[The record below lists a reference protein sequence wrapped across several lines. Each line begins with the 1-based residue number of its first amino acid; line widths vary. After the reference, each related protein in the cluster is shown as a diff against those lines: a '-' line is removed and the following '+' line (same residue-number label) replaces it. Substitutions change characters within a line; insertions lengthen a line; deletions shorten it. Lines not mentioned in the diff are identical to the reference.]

1 MVGYYDLVSKAIV
14 HFELM
19 GQSQLLT
26 SQGTLESS
34 GKFVVFVRIQC
45 GVGGRRIAN
54 LVMVISLRTAN
65 IVLVAAG
72 LIILTAKTMF
82 LHLFSQP
89 ASLSGSALGLLV
101 QFGKSFLK
109 AEGTGGLDFILDIL
123 LVTLLFW
130 GEWEKEMRRKDR
142 G

>member
-1 MVGYYDLVSKAIV
+1 M
-14 HFELM
+14 
-19 GQSQLLT
+19 
-26 SQGTLESS
+26 
-34 GKFVVFVRIQC
+34 VFVRIQC
-45 GVGGRRIAN
+45 GAGGRRIAN

-101 QFGKSFLK
+101 QFGKSFWK
-109 AEGTGGLDFILDIL
+109 GAGGRTG
-123 LVTLLFW
+123 W
-130 GEWEKEMRRKDR
+130 S
-142 G
+142 

>member
-1 MVGYYDLVSKAIV
+1 M
-14 HFELM
+14 
-19 GQSQLLT
+19 
-26 SQGTLESS
+26 
-34 GKFVVFVRIQC
+34 VFVRIQC
-45 GVGGRRIAN
+45 GAGGRRIAN

-72 LIILTAKTMF
+72 LIILTTKTMF

-109 AEGTGGLDFILDIL
+109 AEGTGGLGFILDIL
-123 LVTLLFW
+123 SVTLLFW